1 MPVIHCE
8 QQSSLS
14 KTDSLS
20 LNQSGAFS
28 KLLLRTQQM
37 RVTAQNLVDRGSPST
52 NKKLLN
58 ALELIDRAA
67 GPKTIVINPS
77 TLGLK
82 VMQQS
87 LAGNIDHVNIAEVKR
102 SAAFSTPLDL
112 GLLLLNSCPWIPPW
126 LACKQH
132 MRQSKRSLQ
141 MHL

>member
-1 MPVIHCE
+1 MPVTYCE

-37 RVTAQNLVDRGSPST
+37 RVTAQNLANRDSPRI

-58 ALELIDRAA
+58 ALELIDRAT

-77 TLGLK
+77 TLGSK
-82 VMQQS
+82 VMPQNFT
-87 LAGNIDHVNIAEVKR
+87 GNIDHVKIAAENR
-102 SAAFSTPLDL
+102 SAAFSTPLNL
-112 GLLLLNSCPWIPPW
+112 GLLTMKKLTSDS
-126 LACKQH
+126 
-132 MRQSKRSLQ
+132 RQTA
-141 MHL
+141 

>member
-1 MPVIHCE
+1 MDECYLYLKGIIMSVIHCE
-8 QQSSLS
+8 LQSSLN

-37 RVTAQNLVDRGSPST
+37 RVTAQNLANRDSPKT

-58 ALELIDRAA
+58 ALELIDRAT

-77 TLGLK
+77 TLGSK

-87 LAGNIDHVNIAEVKR
+87 LAGNINHVKIAAENH

-112 GLLLLNSCPWIPPW
+112 GLLTN
-126 LACKQH
+126 
-132 MRQSKRSLQ
+132 
-141 MHL
+141 

>member
-1 MPVIHCE
+1 MDEYYFYLKGIIMPVIHCE

-28 KLLLRTQQM
+28 KLLLRTREM
-37 RVTAQNLVDRGSPST
+37 RATAQNLANQDSPGT

-58 ALELIDRAA
+58 ALELIDRAT

-77 TLGLK
+77 TLGSK

-87 LAGNIDHVNIAEVKR
+87 LAGNINHVKIAAENH

-112 GLLLLNSCPWIPPW
+112 GLLTMKKLIGD
-126 LACKQH
+126 
-132 MRQSKRSLQ
+132 SLQ
-141 MHL
+141 TVQ

>member
-1 MPVIHCE
+1 MSVIHCE
-8 QQSSLS
+8 LQNSLQ
-14 KTDSLS
+14 KADSLS

-37 RVTAQNLVDRGSPST
+37 RATAKNLVDRGSPST

-77 TLGLK
+77 TLSSK
-82 VMQQS
+82 VVQQS
-87 LAGNIDHVNIAEVKR
+87 LAGNIDHVKIAAENH

-112 GLLLLNSCPWIPPW
+112 GLLTMKKLIDD
-126 LACKQH
+126 
-132 MRQSKRSLQ
+132 SLQ
-141 MHL
+141 AVQ

>member
-37 RVTAQNLVDRGSPST
+37 RVTAQNLVDRDLSRT
-52 NKKLLN
+52 NKNLLN
-58 ALELIDRAA
+58 ALELIDRAT
-67 GPKTIVINPS
+67 GPKTIVINSP
-77 TLGLK
+77 TLGSK

-87 LAGNIDHVNIAEVKR
+87 LAGNIDHVKIAAENR

-112 GLLLLNSCPWIPPW
+112 GFLTIKKLTGD
-126 LACKQH
+126 
-132 MRQSKRSLQ
+132 SLQ
-141 MHL
+141 TVQ

>member
-1 MPVIHCE
+1 MDEYYLFSKGIIMSVTHCE
-8 QQSSLS
+8 LQSSLS

-37 RVTAQNLVDRGSPST
+37 RATAQDLVNLDSPRT

-58 ALELIDRAA
+58 ALELIDRAT

-77 TLGLK
+77 TLGSK
-82 VMQQS
+82 VMPQNFT
-87 LAGNIDHVNIAEVKR
+87 GNIDHLKIAAENR

-112 GLLLLNSCPWIPPW
+112 GLLTN
-126 LACKQH
+126 
-132 MRQSKRSLQ
+132 
-141 MHL
+141 